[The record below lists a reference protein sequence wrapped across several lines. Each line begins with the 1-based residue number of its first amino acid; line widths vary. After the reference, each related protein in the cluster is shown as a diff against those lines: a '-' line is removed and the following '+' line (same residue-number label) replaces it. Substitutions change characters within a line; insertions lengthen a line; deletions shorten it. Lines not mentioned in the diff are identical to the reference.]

1 MQRKVF
7 RVEQMFAAHRRSAPA
22 AKSNGSYAFVE
33 RHEDAAKTGAR
44 EHEHELVALR
54 ETLAR
59 NKQDL
64 ATLIGGQQDRRMVR
78 AAGELGAAVDA
89 MEQAT
94 QAILQATETID
105 DGARS
110 LGSALKHKHE
120 RELAQ
125 DIQDHAV
132 KIFEAC
138 NFQDLAGQRIGN
150 VLKMLTLVEDQI
162 AAMLERCKHIRGPA
176 DAFATASAAGNGLI
190 NGPRLDG
197 DSGHADQNAI
207 DALFD

>member
-1 MQRKVF
+1 VGVQRRVF
-7 RVEQMFAAHRRSAPA
+7 RVEQMFAVHRRAAP
-22 AKSNGSYAFVE
+22 NGALVE
-33 RHEDAAKTGAR
+33 RRDDDAEIDAYELER
-44 EHEHELVALR
+44 ELVLLR
-54 ETLAR
+54 EMLAR

-64 ATLIGGQQDRRMVR
+64 AALFGRHQDRRMVR

-94 QAILQATETID
+94 QAILHATETID
-105 DGARS
+105 DNARS

-120 RELAQ
+120 AELAQ

-150 VLKMLTLVEDQI
+150 VLKTLAMVEDQI
-162 AAMLERCKHIRGPA
+162 AGMLERCKHIHGPSEA
-176 DAFATASAAGNGLI
+176 SAKASAAGARLI

-207 DALFD
+207 DTLFD